1 MSLIKYEI
9 KSTIKPVQFEEIKEN
24 TKYTILN
31 FKIGD
36 I

>member
-24 TKYTILN
+24 TKYTSP
-31 FKIGD
+31 KI
-36 I
+36 